1 MSEKYKVIDSSVPT
15 FITCTF
21 VQWTDV
27 LTRQVYV
34 SIIDNSLEYCIKE
47 KGLRVHYYVY
57 MTSHLH
63 LIVTSVKNEIQE
75 IVRDFKRFT
84 NKKLIEAIQDIGESR
99 CEWILA
105 KFKYEVNRTQRA
117 NQYKV
122 WKDGF
127 YPVILDTAKK
137 LEQRINYIH
146 ANPVD
151 EGFVSSL
158 SYWKN
163 SSYNF
168 YSEELSYDGGI
179 ALTDLFN

>member
-1 MSEKYKVIDSSVPT
+1 
-15 FITCTF
+15 
-21 VQWTDV
+21 
-27 LTRQVYV
+27 
-34 SIIDNSLEYCIKE
+34 
-47 KGLRVHYYVY
+47 

-99 CEWILA
+99 REWILA
-105 KFKYEVNRTQRA
+105 KFKYEANRTQRA

-127 YPVILDTAKK
+127 QPVILDTTKE
-137 LEQRINYIH
+137 LEQRINYTH

-151 EGFVSSL
+151 EGFCV
-158 SYWKN
+158 
-163 SSYNF
+163 
-168 YSEELSYDGGI
+168 
-179 ALTDLFN
+179 